1 MSQTP
6 TVEPL
11 GLLHGAEAAD
21 AIASGFAQPLTAAGA
36 AFTLARLLN
45 NTGTNPSFRRK
56 PESIPPKNQ
65 RGLAD
70 GPPVV
75 PAQSL
80 PNQLLTPPTQW
91 AGLLLSE
98 PLIVGIVNVTP
109 DSFSD
114 GSDRLSP
121 AQAVAAGIAMAEA
134 GAAIID
140 VGGESTRP
148 GSDPTPSDIEQARIL
163 PVIRELAQ
171 AGLTVSVD
179 TRNAST
185 MEAALD
191 AGAAIVNDVSA
202 LSHDTKAAS
211 LIARRRCPVV
221 LMHMRGEPK
230 TMQAH
235 AVYGDIALD
244 VARELA
250 DRLEAAERAGIARE
264 QIALD
269 PGIGFAKRASHSGEL
284 LRRLPLLLTLGCPL
298 LVGLSRKSLIGS
310 LGQVDRPKDRLPGSL
325 AGALFALSRGASIL
339 RVHDVPETAQAIRVW
354 RAMVGPATPYT
365 SGRLP

>member
-1 MSQTP
+1 MSQPP

-11 GLLHGAEAAD
+11 GLLHGPEAAEA
-21 AIASGFAQPLTAAGA
+21 IAKGFALPLTATGA

-45 NTGTNPSFRRK
+45 EAGR
-56 PESIPPKNQ
+56 I
-65 RGLAD
+65 
-70 GPPVV
+70 V
-75 PAQSL
+75 PAASL
-80 PNQLLTPPTQW
+80 PPTPFTPPPRW
-91 AGLLLSE
+91 AGLPLSQH
-98 PLIVGIVNVTP
+98 LIMGIVNVTP

-114 GSDRLSP
+114 GGDQLDP
-121 AQAVAAGIAMAEA
+121 AQAVATGIAMAEA

-148 GSDPTPSDIEQARIL
+148 GSDPTPPDIEQARIL
-163 PVIRELAQ
+163 PVIRDLAC
-171 AGLTVSVD
+171 AGLIVSVD
-179 TRNAST
+179 TRNVST

-191 AGAAIVNDVSA
+191 AGATIVNDVSA
-202 LSHDTKAAS
+202 LSHDPDAAS
-211 LIARRRCPVV
+211 IVACRGCPVV

-235 AVYGDIALD
+235 ATYDDIALD

-250 DRLEAAERAGIARE
+250 ARLETAQKAGIPRDR
-264 QIALD
+264 IALD

-298 LVGLSRKSLIGS
+298 LVGLSRKSLIGR
-310 LGQVDRPKDRLPGSL
+310 LGQAARPKDRLPGSL

-354 RAMVGPATPYT
+354 QAMLGPPPPHTT
-365 SGRLP
+365 RSLD